1 MSSKTKIV
9 VLKMKEIIYTAIFI
23 GFAILLVTLL
33 LIMFRPRH
41 ETTAPGAGSASISDS
56 GSAPASAYVPGIY
69 TASLTVGSQN
79 VNVEVAVDAERINSI
94 SFVSLDESVTT
105 MYPLMQPVMDD
116 LASQILSS
124 QSLEDLSYPME
135 TRYTSQAVLGAIE
148 TAVEKAR
155 VK

>member
-33 LIMFRPRH
+33 LIMFRPKH
-41 ETTAPGAGSASISDS
+41 GTASPDS
-56 GSAPASAYVPGIY
+56 NPASAYVPGVY
-69 TASLTVGSQN
+69 TASLTVGNRN

-116 LASQILSS
+116 LAAQILSS
-124 QSLEDLSYPME
+124 QSLTDLSYPME

-155 VK
+155 TK

>member
-9 VLKMKEIIYTAIFI
+9 VLKMKEIIYTAVFI
-23 GFAILLVTLL
+23 GFAILFVTLL
-33 LIMFRPRH
+33 MIMFRPKH
-41 ETTAPGAGSASISDS
+41 ETAVSSPSATF
-56 GSAPASAYVPGIY
+56 VPGVY

-79 VNVEVAVDAERINSI
+79 VNVEVAVDANRINSI

-105 MYPLMQPVMDD
+105 MYPLMQPVMND
-116 LASQILSS
+116 LAEQILSS
-124 QSLEDLSYPME
+124 QSLEDLSYSME

>member
-1 MSSKTKIV
+1 MSSRTKIV

-23 GFAILLVTLL
+23 GLAIVLIKLL
-33 LIMFRPRH
+33 LIMFRPKR
-41 ETTAPGAGSASISDS
+41 EAAVSSQSA
-56 GSAPASAYVPGIY
+56 AYVPGVY

-94 SFVSLDESVTT
+94 SFVSLDESITT
-105 MYPLMQPVMDD
+105 MYPLMQPVMND
-116 LASQILSS
+116 LAEQILTK
-124 QSLEDLSYPME
+124 QSLEDLSYSME

-155 VK
+155 LR